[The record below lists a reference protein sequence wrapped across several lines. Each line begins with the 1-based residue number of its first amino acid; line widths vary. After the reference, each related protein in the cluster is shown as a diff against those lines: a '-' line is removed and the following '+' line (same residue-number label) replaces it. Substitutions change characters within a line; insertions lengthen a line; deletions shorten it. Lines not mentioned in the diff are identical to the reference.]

1 MALRVA
7 IAGFGRVGQRRFNFL
22 NKKNFFKVISI
33 SDQFSEYRRK
43 FRIGTVYSDYK
54 MMLRNEKID
63 VLFVCLPNKESAQAT
78 ILGLKNNCHVFCEKP
93 PSKNLI
99 ELKKVYKVFKQKK
112 NLVLKYGFN
121 HRYHNSVQYAQK
133 IIASKKLGKII
144 NLRGV
149 YGKSYIVLKTNF
161 SKKKNYRFNWRT
173 RKKDAGGGILLD
185 QGIHLIDLLNLFV
198 GNFIESKSYI
208 SKSYWKKDVE
218 DNVYTILKNNK
229 KVFATLHS
237 SATLWKH
244 NFLLDITLEKG
255 MINLS
260 GILSGTK
267 SYGKEK
273 ITIIKRTKNE
283 LQPNEKTY
291 FYSKDLSWDK
301 EINDFIKLI
310 KTKPKKY
317 KGGISEAIE
326 TMKIV
331 EMIYSSAN

>member
-1 MALRVA
+1 M
-7 IAGFGRVGQRRFNFL
+7 
-22 NKKNFFKVISI
+22 
-33 SDQFSEYRRK
+33 
-43 FRIGTVYSDYK
+43 
-54 MMLRNEKID
+54 
-63 VLFVCLPNKESAQAT
+63 
-78 ILGLKNNCHVFCEKP
+78 
-93 PSKNLI
+93 
-99 ELKKVYKVFKQKK
+99 
-112 NLVLKYGFN
+112 
-121 HRYHNSVQYAQK
+121 
-133 IIASKKLGKII
+133 
-144 NLRGV
+144 
-149 YGKSYIVLKTNF
+149 
-161 SKKKNYRFNWRT
+161 
-173 RKKDAGGGILLD
+173 
-185 QGIHLIDLLNLFV
+185 IDLLNLFV

>member
-93 PSKNLI
+93 PSKNLV

-112 NLVLKYGFN
+112 NLILKYGFN
-121 HRYHNSVQYAQK
+121 HRYHDSVQYAQK

-161 SKKKNYRFNWRT
+161 SKKQNYRFNWRT

-273 ITIIKRTKNE
+273 ITIVERTKNE

>member
-22 NKKNFFKVISI
+22 SKKNFFKVISI
-33 SDQFSEYRRK
+33 SDQFSVYRKK
-43 FRIGTVYSDYK
+43 FKVGTVYSDYK
-54 MMLRNEKID
+54 KMLRNEKID

-93 PSKNLI
+93 PSKNLV
-99 ELKKVYKVFKQKK
+99 ELKKVHKVYKQKK
-112 NLVLKYGFN
+112 NLILKYGFN
-121 HRYHNSVQYAQK
+121 HRYHDSVQYAQK
-133 IIASKKLGKII
+133 IIASNKLGKII

-161 SKKKNYRFNWRT
+161 SKKQNYRFNWRT
-173 RKKDAGGGILLD
+173 RKRDAGGGILLD

-218 DNVYTILKNNK
+218 DNVYTILKNDK

-273 ITIIKRTKNE
+273 ITIVKRTKNE
-283 LQPNEKTY
+283 LHPNEKTY
-291 FYSKDLSWDK
+291 FYTKDLSWDK